1 MFCPECGHEVADDAR
16 FCPNCGKNLTV
27 ADEDQDSR
35 EETAADEAPQ
45 SAVPGA
51 AEPATPSPPEPAAD
65 DAAPPPAT
73 PLTARE
79 GAPEDLTEEP
89 ETPEVQAAAEPTP
102 TPGQPTPTPQPTSQP
117 TPGEPRASAAPT
129 EPPPPS
135 AASAPPSGQPPT
147 GQQPPAAGEGEG
159 APSAPPPGEK
169 KTNWGSICLIGCGI
183 LLLLGILSGIGIWLF
198 VRWGTAQ
205 VDNLP
210 QTPANIIDRIEPG
223 EDADGDASD
232 GETDETTAP
241 DGDGGLGDVVG
252 RLGEAVEGAGQSIE
266 GLGETISG
274 LDLKGL
280 DAEAMPQDAADTL
293 NAFSAGLALDS
304 EKAMMLAM
312 SGKLED
318 DFRGTWEKS
327 PNLQHGGFRV
337 VEQEKISDTELHL
350 VIEQTLRNRE
360 ADEQVERGW
369 DLTLRK
375 INNRWQVDEFS
386 EIEI

>member
-117 TPGEPRASAAPT
+117 TAGEPRASAAPT

-252 RLGEAVEGAGQSIE
+252 RLGEAVEGAGAAISAANVTGFDPSSVEPQMLPTFYGFVVALAEDDPEGMQRWMSEEYKEQWSPDNWSVSPQIE
-266 GLGETISG
+266 HLSYELDEQTTLDDGTVKFVINETIR
-274 LDLKGL
+274 DNEENEEKV
-280 DAEAMPQDAADTL
+280 
-293 NAFSAGLALDS
+293 LA
-304 EKAMMLAM
+304 
-312 SGKLED
+312 
-318 DFRGTWEKS
+318 WEI
-327 PNLQHGGFRV
+327 HF
-337 VEQEKISDTELHL
+337 EKINGEWFVTYL
-350 VIEQTLRNRE
+350 Q
-360 ADEQVERGW
+360 
-369 DLTLRK
+369 
-375 INNRWQVDEFS
+375 
-386 EIEI
+386 